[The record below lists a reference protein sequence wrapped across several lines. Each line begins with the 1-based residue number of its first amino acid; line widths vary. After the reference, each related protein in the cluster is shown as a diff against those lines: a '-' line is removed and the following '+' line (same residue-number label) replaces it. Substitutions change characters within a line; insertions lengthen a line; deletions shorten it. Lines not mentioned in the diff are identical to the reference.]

1 MADLRMIAERVEDEV
16 DGSTEQNT
24 AEQGWYYLQR
34 QAALN
39 MADPLADLVPLDATQ
54 TGNRQNLKG
63 SEMFGVSMNLRY
75 DNLPILSDAYGGGG
89 GADRDT
95 VVSRG

>member
-1 MADLRMIAERVEDEV
+1 MADLRMIAKRVEDEV

-39 MADPLADLVPLDATQ
+39 MAAPLADLVPLDATQ

-63 SEMFGVSMNLRY
+63 RKMLGVSVNLRY
-75 DNLPILSDAYGGGG
+75 GNLLIDI
-89 GADRDT
+89 DQ
-95 VVSRG
+95 